1 MKKRS
6 ASADRICTV
15 AVGHFSE
22 HGYDGSSLSD
32 IAELAGMRKASLYS
46 HFDSKDDLFLAV
58 FADALLEEHSFMQ
71 RCFDDEAALQQAP
84 QQAMQQAG
92 ALYCDR
98 MAQRYGQSPHA
109 RFLLRTVYLPP
120 QVLRDHI
127 TGAYRALLDQLERHY
142 AASLLHAAPW
152 LAQPRL
158 ALYVQA
164 YLGIIDSMQVELIYA
179 DGAALQQRHAAL
191 WQILSDSLAMAA
203 LSHAA

>member
-71 RCFDDEAALQQAP
+71 QCFDDEVALQQALQQAP
-84 QQAMQQAG
+84 QQAG

-142 AASLLHAAPW
+142 AASLLQTAPW

-191 WQILSDSLAMAA
+191 WQILSDSLTMAA
-203 LSHAA
+203 QQKS